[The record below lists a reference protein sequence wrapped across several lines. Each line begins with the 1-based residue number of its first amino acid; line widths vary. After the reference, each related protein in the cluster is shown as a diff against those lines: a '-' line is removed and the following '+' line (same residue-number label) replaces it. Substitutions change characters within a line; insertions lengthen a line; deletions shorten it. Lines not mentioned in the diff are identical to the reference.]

1 MTGQQEAAMNV
12 TTARR
17 IAIGALVL
25 GASLIAFAVPSSAD
39 TVTAAQRAACTPDA
53 FRLCSKE
60 FPSVSAVT
68 ACMTKNFENLSPQ
81 CRATLLPK

>member
-1 MTGQQEAAMNV
+1 MNV

-17 IAIGALVL
+17 IAVGALVF
-25 GASLIAFAVPSSAD
+25 GASLIAFAIPSSAG

-68 ACMTKNFENLSPQ
+68 TCMSKNYENLSPQ
-81 CRATLLPK
+81 CKATLTPN